1 MAGERITGNN
11 VLSGVSGTIW
21 LDNEEIMEVS
31 ELTATVA
38 ANREDVIIGLS
49 VDTKPVSYSGTYSLK
64 IDKVY
69 SRAKKILDSFK
80 KGKDPRVVITSKL
93 EDGDAIGEQ
102 IETVVLNNC
111 WFNEI
116 PLINIIKGS
125 KVDETY
131 SGGFTPT
138 GAQIKDYI
146 K

>member
-31 ELTATVA
+31 ELTATVT
-38 ANREDVIIGLS
+38 ANREDVILGLS
-49 VDTKPVSYSGTYSLK
+49 VDSKAVSYTGAYSLK

-69 SRAKKILDSFK
+69 SRAKKIFDDMK
-80 KGKDPRVVITSKL
+80 KGKDPRVIIAAKL
-93 EDGDAIGEQ
+93 EDADAIGGQ
-102 IETVVLNNC
+102 IEKVVLNNC

-116 PLINIIKGS
+116 QLLNIIKGS
-125 KVDETY
+125 KIDETY
-131 SGGFTPT
+131 TGGFTPT
-138 GAQIKDYI
+138 SAQIEDYI